1 MTKKSPDDALSE
13 LKALAREVGE
23 NHEWLDADELEDD
36 ETFARLVELLR
47 DTGHVPDEAFAT
59 AARDGSKYLRAG
71 TLAAIAAGRPPPRD
85 WTERAKKR
93 FHRAEYGERQLLL
106 HALAL
111 SEGKVAVAIL
121 AAADEDWSGSPL
133 AQEIAVFLDARVARG
148 ERLSAGDFGRLGAG
162 LQPLVNEIL
171 DAAGEETRVAL
182 GPAVEQWQRESIDV
196 DFFKGLGRVVDPA
209 QHPQAT
215 MVGSRAVAVDTIVA
229 ALSAR
234 PPRSVLLVGEQGV
247 GKTTLIVE
255 ALRRLEGRPWFAFQA
270 GAADVNAGQLYIGM
284 LEGRVQEIVG
294 HMARR
299 AIVWLFPSFEEALWS
314 GQHMQSPRGLLDA
327 LLPSVESGE
336 ATVVGEI
343 DPLAYEL
350 LIQNRPRVSRLFEV
364 IRLAPMGDE
373 DALEVARGWATH
385 RDVDVDDDTLA
396 EALDLA
402 AHYLPATASP
412 GNLLRLLELVGER
425 VKRGVAR
432 AITPETV
439 IGTLSDATGLPLHV
453 LDPRAPLNLAHV
465 RQFFENRVLGQ
476 PEAVDCLVDRI
487 ALVKAGLTDPTR
499 PLGVFLF
506 VGPTGTGKTEIAK
519 AFSAFLFGSEDRL
532 VRLDMSEYQTPESLD
547 RLLGD
552 AASEQQAATLIA
564 SVRKQPFSVLLLDEF
579 EKAHANV
586 WDVFLQVFDDGRLT
600 DRNGRTVDLRHCV
613 IILTSNL
620 GSAIPTGPGLGFAGQ
635 GGRFD
640 PATVIKSVERSF
652 RPEFL
657 NRLDR
662 VVVFRPLGREIMRSL
677 LEHELTSVL
686 RRRGFRMQ
694 PWAVEWDEAA
704 VDFLIEKGFS
714 AELGAR
720 PLKRAIEQ
728 HLLTRLATTIVERK
742 FPEGDQ
748 FLFITARDGDGLDV
762 AFVDPD
768 ADEAAS
774 APPGDAGTSFTL
786 ARVALDPEGSTSE
799 AVFLKS
805 ELDGVAARVRECEA
819 LKEEALASTR
829 EADFWQSDERYE
841 VLGNVEYLD
850 RLAAATA
857 TATRLAARL
866 DPGRGTHSRELV
878 GMLARRLH
886 VLEAALRGLAAGDAR
901 DAQIAIRPGR
911 HEDAESTAA
920 FVADLVSMYVRWAD
934 GRGMRV
940 RRASSATAHVLAV
953 AGLGAYTLLYP
964 EAGLHVLE
972 LPAADRSF
980 DRVSAIVTVTPAD
993 VEERPR
999 TDDGV
1004 ADASDLSI
1012 VRRYRHAPSP
1022 LVRDASGARTGRID
1036 RVLGGDFDLI
1046 SETAPA
1052 L

>member
-1 MTKKSPDDALSE
+1 MTERPPDEVLSE
-13 LKALAREVGE
+13 LRALAREVGA
-23 NHEWLDADELEDD
+23 NHEWLDVDELEDD
-36 ETFARLVELLR
+36 ETFAKLVELLHDPGR
-47 DTGHVPDEAFAT
+47 VSDETFAT
-59 AARDGSKYLRAG
+59 AARDGSKHLRAG
-71 TLAAIAAGRPPPRD
+71 TLAAIAAGRPAPAD
-85 WTERAKKR
+85 WAERAKKR
-93 FHRAEYGERQLLL
+93 FHRADWGERQLLL
-106 HALAL
+106 RALAL
-111 SEGKVAVAIL
+111 ADGKVIIGVL
-121 AAADEDWSGSPL
+121 TAAEEDWSGSPL
-133 AQEIAVFLDARVARG
+133 ARAMTEFLDARVARG
-148 ERLSAGDFGRLGAG
+148 ELLSAGDLGRLNPAH
-162 LQPLVNEIL
+162 QPIVSEIL
-171 DAAGEETRVAL
+171 AAAAEETKAAL
-182 GPAVEQWQRESIDV
+182 GPAVEQWQRESMDV
-196 DFFKGLGRVVDPA
+196 DFFKALGRVVEPA
-209 QHPQAT
+209 QHPRAT
-215 MVGSRAVAVDTIVA
+215 TVGSRAVAVEAIVA
-229 ALSAR
+229 ALGAR
-234 PPRSVLLVGEQGV
+234 PPRSVLLVGEQGA

-270 GAADVNAGQLYIGM
+270 GAADVNAGQMYIGM

-294 HMARR
+294 HMKGR

-314 GQHMQSPRGLLDA
+314 GQHLQSPRGLLDA
-327 LLPSVESGE
+327 LLPSIESGE
-336 ATVVGEI
+336 ATVIGEI

-364 IRLAPMGDE
+364 IRLAPMADD
-373 DALEVARGWATH
+373 DALEVARGWAAH
-385 RDVDVDDDTLA
+385 QAVDVDDDTLA

-412 GNLLRLLELVGER
+412 GNLLRLLELVSER
-425 VKRGVAR
+425 VARGVA
-432 AITPETV
+432 AEITPETV
-439 IGTLSDATGLPLHV
+439 IATLSDATGLPLHV
-453 LDPRAPLNLAHV
+453 LDPRAPLSLAQV
-465 RQFFENRVLGQ
+465 RQFFETRVLGQ
-476 PEAVDCLVDRI
+476 PEAVDCLVERI

-552 AASEQQAATLIA
+552 AASEQQAAALIA

-579 EKAHANV
+579 EKAHANI

-635 GGRFD
+635 SGAFD
-640 PATVIKSVERSF
+640 PAGVIKSVERSF

-662 VVVFRPLGREIMRSL
+662 IVVFRPLGREIMRNL
-677 LEHELTSVL
+677 LEHELTGVL

-704 VDFLIEKGFS
+704 VDFLIEQGFS

-728 HLLTRLATTIVERK
+728 HLLTRIAMTIVERK

-748 FLFITARDGDGLDV
+748 FLFITARDGAGLEV

-768 ADEAAS
+768 ADDAAPV
-774 APPGDAGTSFTL
+774 PPGVAGTSFSV
-786 ARVALDPEGSTSE
+786 ARVALDPEGSTAE
-799 AVFLKS
+799 AVFLKG
-805 ELDGVAARVRECEA
+805 ELAGIAEQVLECQA

-829 EADFWQSDERYE
+829 EAGFWQSPARYA
-841 VLGNVEYLD
+841 VLGDVEYLD

-866 DPGRGTHSRELV
+866 DPARGNHSRELV

-886 VLEAALRGLAAGDAR
+886 VLGAALRGLADGDPRDAR
-901 DAQIAIRPGR
+901 IAIRPGR
-911 HEDAESTAA
+911 QDDPDAAAA
-920 FVADLVSMYVRWAD
+920 FVSELDSMYASWAD
-934 GRGMRV
+934 ARGMRV
-940 RRASSATAHVLAV
+940 RRSPGADGIELAV
-953 AGLGAYTLLYP
+953 AGLGAYTLLRP
-964 EAGLHVLE
+964 EAGVHVLE
-972 LPAADRSF
+972 LPGPGDDRSF
-980 DRVSAIVTVTPAD
+980 DRVSAIVNVTPAD
-993 VEERPR
+993 AGDSSAE
-999 TDDGV
+999 V
-1004 ADASDLSI
+1004 ADTAEHSV

-1036 RVLGGDFDLI
+1036 RVLGGDFDLL
-1046 SETAPA
+1046 SESVPA
-1052 L
+1052 E